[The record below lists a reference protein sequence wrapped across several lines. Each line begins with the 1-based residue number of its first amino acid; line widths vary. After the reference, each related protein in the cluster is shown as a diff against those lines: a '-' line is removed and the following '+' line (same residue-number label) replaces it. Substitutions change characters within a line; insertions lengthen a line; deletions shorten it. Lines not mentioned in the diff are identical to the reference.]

1 MYTQFKHLLFV
12 TACFSGFQFYAQQ
25 NVSISDVPTTP
36 NASSVLDVYSTSKGL
51 LAPRM
56 TTVQRNAIV
65 APANSL
71 LVFDTDVN
79 CYMFYTTS
87 NLTWN
92 SLCAAA
98 TLSNGINALA
108 TSTVVAPGANCTN
121 GGLLVQFGQDAN
133 GNGIL
138 DVLEIS
144 SSNYICNGSVGAT
157 GATGPAGAAGATG
170 ATGLTGPA
178 GPAGATGATGLTG
191 PSGLAGPA
199 GATGLTGPAG
209 PAGAAGATGLTGPA
223 GTAGATGATGLTGPA
238 GPAGA
243 IGATGPAGPA
253 GAIGATGLTGPAGP
267 AGATGATGLTGP
279 AGPAGATGVT
289 GATGLT
295 GPAGPAGTTGATG
308 LTGPA
313 GPAGATGAT
322 GLTGPAGPAGPAGA
336 TGATGLTGP
345 AGPAGVTGATGLTGP
360 AGPVGAAGATGLTG
374 PAGPAGPAGVAG
386 ATGATGLQGPIGL
399 TGATGAAG
407 PTWTLT
413 TPTVNPTGT
422 LTINATAG
430 SGAPVTT
437 LGQYWI
443 AAPNTAGTNALTATG
458 FLGTSTNQHMDI
470 VSNNLVRGR
479 LSNLGEFFIGT
490 TTTALPGDLMNGV
503 GNTTFPWAVNG
514 YTSFNA
520 GATYGLRQAG
530 STGTWGGVQGETTA
544 GITANSSG
552 VQGGAGAN
560 NHNGVLG
567 QKPTG
572 GAGWGGL
579 FLNDLGY
586 TGFFGVA
593 SDRNVKT
600 DILPI
605 KSALSRI
612 MKLDGKTYKYA
623 APYNQF
629 LGGDEVTYG
638 FIAQEVEALF
648 PEMVKEK
655 SFTAGQTRAFDNKPV
670 EINIKSVSTISLIPV
685 LVEAM
690 KEQQKMIDEMKA
702 EIEYLKSKINN

>member
-12 TACFSGFQFYAQQ
+12 TACFSGFQFYSQQ
-25 NVSISDVPTTP
+25 NVSISDIPTTP

-79 CYMFYTTS
+79 CFMFYTTS

-92 SLCAAA
+92 SLCTAA

-108 TSTVVAPGANCTN
+108 TSTVVAPVANCTN

-144 SSNYICNGSVGAT
+144 SSNYVCNGSAGATGATGATGPVGAT
-157 GATGPAGAAGATG
+157 GATGPT
-170 ATGLTGPA
+170 
-178 GPAGATGATGLTG
+178 GPAGAT
-191 PSGLAGPA
+191 
-199 GATGLTGPAG
+199 
-209 PAGAAGATGLTGPA
+209 
-223 GTAGATGATGLTGPA
+223 
-238 GPAGA
+238 
-243 IGATGPAGPA
+243 
-253 GAIGATGLTGPAGP
+253 GATGLTGPAGP

-279 AGPAGATGVT
+279 AGPAGATGLQGPIGLTGPAGTT

-295 GPAGPAGTTGATG
+295 GPAGPAGATGGTGLTGPAGATGLTGPTGPAGATGATG

-322 GLTGPAGPAGPAGA
+322 GLTGP
-336 TGATGLTGP
+336 
-345 AGPAGVTGATGLTGP
+345 
-360 AGPVGAAGATGLTG
+360 
-374 PAGPAGPAGVAG
+374 AG

-458 FLGTSTNQHMDI
+458 FLGTSTNQHMDL

-490 TTTALPGDLMNGV
+490 TTTALAGDLMNGV
-503 GNTTFPWAVNG
+503 SNATFPWAING
-514 YTSFNA
+514 YSSFN
-520 GATYGLRQAG
+520 GSGTYGAIL
-530 STGTWGGVQGETTA
+530 SGTTIFAGVQGESSSTT
-544 GITANSSG
+544 GGG
-552 VQGGAGAN
+552 VGGGAGVRGTTYN
-560 NHNGVLG
+560 LTLNGVNG
-567 QKPTG
+567 SRAG
-572 GAGWGGL
+572 VGVNSGWGGL
-579 FLNDLGY
+579 FQNDLGY
-586 TGFFGVA
+586 TGFFGVV
-593 SDRNVKT
+593 SDRRTKKEIETIQNPLQT
-600 DILPI
+600 I
-605 KSALSRI
+605 KQLR
-612 MKLDGKTYKYA
+612 GVTYFHKIDD
-623 APYNQF
+623 PQF
-629 LGGDEVTYG
+629 NDLGLKPGLNYG
-638 FIAQEVEALF
+638 FIAQEVEAIVPTFVQEKNVPHINSTQRFSTERKDSELLKTVTYV
-648 PEMVKEK
+648 EM
-655 SFTAGQTRAFDNKPV
+655 
-670 EINIKSVSTISLIPV
+670 IP
-685 LVEAM
+685 LLLEGM

>member
-12 TACFSGFQFYAQQ
+12 TACFSGFQFYSQQ
-25 NVSISDVPTTP
+25 NVSISDIPTTP

-79 CYMFYTTS
+79 CFMFYTTS

-92 SLCAAA
+92 SLCTAA

-144 SSNYICNGSVGAT
+144 SSNYVCNGSAGATGPVGAT
-157 GATGPAGAAGATG
+157 GATGPT
-170 ATGLTGPA
+170 
-178 GPAGATGATGLTG
+178 GPAGAT
-191 PSGLAGPA
+191 
-199 GATGLTGPAG
+199 
-209 PAGAAGATGLTGPA
+209 
-223 GTAGATGATGLTGPA
+223 
-238 GPAGA
+238 
-243 IGATGPAGPA
+243 
-253 GAIGATGLTGPAGP
+253 GATGLTGPAGP

-279 AGPAGATGVT
+279 AGPAGAT

-322 GLTGPAGPAGPAGA
+322 GLTGPAGPAGT

-345 AGPAGVTGATGLTGP
+345 AGAT
-360 AGPVGAAGATGLTG
+360 
-374 PAGPAGPAGVAG
+374 G

-399 TGATGAAG
+399 TGPAGATGATG

-422 LTINATAG
+422 LTINATTG

-458 FLGTSTNQHMDI
+458 FLGTSTNQHMDF
-470 VSNNLVRGR
+470 VSNNTVRGR

-490 TTTALPGDLMNGV
+490 TNTILTGDLMNGV
-503 GNTTFPWAVNG
+503 SNATFPWAVNG
-514 YTSFNA
+514 YSANN
-520 GATYGLRQAG
+520 GSGTYGSVTSG
-530 STGTWGGVQGETTA
+530 GTVFGGVQGEYFGTNA
-544 GITANSSG
+544 
-552 VQGGAGAN
+552 GGAGVRGIGN
-560 NHNGVLG
+560 TGSNGVHG
-567 QKPTG
+567 QEISFVGWAVRGDGDIGATG
-572 GAGWGGL
+572 GYFTISDARLKTNINPIQNSLKKIMSLEGVSYN
-579 FLNDLGY
+579 FDL
-586 TGFFGVA
+586 T
-593 SDRNVKT
+593 
-600 DILPI
+600 
-605 KSALSRI
+605 
-612 MKLDGKTYKYA
+612 KYA
-623 APYNQF
+623 KYNLSPRLTLGF
-629 LGGDEVTYG
+629 LAQDLEKVIPEAVTNKTMTTTNN
-638 FIAQEVEALF
+638 ARKNANEKVES
-648 PEMVKEK
+648 M
-655 SFTAGQTRAFDNKPV
+655 
-670 EINIKSVSTISLIPV
+670 EIKVVNYDALIP
-685 LVEAM
+685 LMVEAM

>member
-1 MYTQFKHLLFV
+1 MYPKFKFLLFV
-12 TACFSGFQFYAQQ
+12 TACFSGFQFNAQQ

-87 NLTWN
+87 NLAWN

-133 GNGIL
+133 SNGIL

-144 SSNYICNGSVGAT
+144 SSNYVCNGSAGTTGTTGATGPVGAT
-157 GATGPAGAAGATG
+157 GATGPT
-170 ATGLTGPA
+170 

-191 PSGLAGPA
+191 PVGPAGTAGATGPA
-199 GATGLTGPAG
+199 GATGATGPQGPIGLAGPVGTQGLNCWDSNNNGINDPSEDLNADGVFSTLDCSGAGSVGPAG
-209 PAGAAGATGLTGPA
+209 PQGPIGLSGPQGPIGLAGAAGAQGPIGLTGAAGAQGPIGLTGAVGAAGAQGPIGLTGAAGAQGPIGLTGP
-223 GTAGATGATGLTGPA
+223 AGATGATGLTGP
-238 GPAGA
+238 
-243 IGATGPAGPA
+243 TGPA
-253 GAIGATGLTGPAGP
+253 GATGLTGPAGP

-279 AGPAGATGVT
+279 AGP
-289 GATGLT
+289 
-295 GPAGPAGTTGATG
+295 
-308 LTGPA
+308 
-313 GPAGATGAT
+313 
-322 GLTGPAGPAGPAGA
+322 
-336 TGATGLTGP
+336 
-345 AGPAGVTGATGLTGP
+345 
-360 AGPVGAAGATGLTG
+360 
-374 PAGPAGPAGVAG
+374 
-386 ATGATGLQGPIGL
+386 
-399 TGATGAAG
+399 
-407 PTWTLT
+407 TWTLL

-430 SGAPVTT
+430 SLAPVTT

-458 FLGTSTNQHMDI
+458 FLGTSTNNHMDL
-470 VSNNLVRGR
+470 VSNNVVRGR

-490 TTTALPGDLMNGV
+490 TTTALPGDLMNGI
-503 GNTTFPWAVNG
+503 GNATFPWGVNG
-514 YTSFNA
+514 YTSQNG

-544 GITANSSG
+544 GIPANSSG
-552 VQGGAGAN
+552 VQGGAGGN

-567 QKPTG
+567 QKPAG
-572 GAGWGGL
+572 GLGWGGL

-593 SDRNVKT
+593 SDRRVKT
-600 DILPI
+600 DIKPI
-605 KSALSRI
+605 QSALKRI
-612 MKLDGKTYKYA
+612 TQLDGKTYRYA
-623 APYNQF
+623 APYADF
-629 LGGDEVTYG
+629 MGGDAVTYG

-648 PEMVKEK
+648 PEMVIEK
-655 SFTAGQTRAFDNKPV
+655 SFTPGQTRAFDNKPID
-670 EINIKSVSTISLIPV
+670 INIKSVSTISLIPV

-702 EIEYLKSKINN
+702 EIEYLKTKIKN